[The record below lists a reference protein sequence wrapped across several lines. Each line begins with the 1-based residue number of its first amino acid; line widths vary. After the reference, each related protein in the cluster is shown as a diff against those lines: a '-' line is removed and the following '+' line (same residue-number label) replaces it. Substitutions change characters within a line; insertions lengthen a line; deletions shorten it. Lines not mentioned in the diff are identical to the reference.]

1 MKLGLVSHNIDT
13 MIRPDTLA
21 RAAEERGF
29 ESLWFTEHTHIP
41 AGRETPY
48 PGGGEMPGYFPYMA
62 DPFTSIAAAAA
73 VTESILLGTA
83 ICLLSQHDPI
93 VLAKT
98 ISTIDRLSRGRF
110 QFGIG
115 AGWNAEE
122 MEHHGTPFAKR
133 WQVVRERVEAMKRL
147 WTEEEASYHGEFV
160 NFDRVWSYP
169 KPIQDPHPP
178 IHLGTFAS
186 HWGRQKVAD
195 YGDGWLP
202 IGGVHGAEIGDHIAD
217 LRDRLAKNGRR
228 HDAVSIS
235 VFDTEQTPE
244 AELLRY
250 RDMGYF
256 ERAIIAVP
264 REGEDAVLP
273 FLDRYAEVAAK
284 LA

>member
-1 MKLGLVSHNIDT
+1 MKLGIVSHNIEG
-13 MIRPDTLA
+13 MIAPHTLA
-21 RAAEERGF
+21 REAEARGF

-48 PGGGEMPGYFPYMA
+48 PGGGEMPAYFPYMA

-73 VTESILLGTA
+73 VTERIRLGTA
-83 ICLLSQHDPI
+83 VCLLSQHDPI

-98 ISTIDRLSRGRF
+98 IATIDRLSGGRF

-147 WTEEEASYHGEFV
+147 WTEEEATYHGEFV
-160 NFDRVWSYP
+160 HFDRVWSYP
-169 KPIQDPHPP
+169 KPVQTPHPP

-195 YGDGWLP
+195 YADGWLP
-202 IGGVHGAEIGDHIAD
+202 IGGVHGDEIGTHIAD
-217 LRDRLAKNGRR
+217 LHERMAARGREP
-228 HDAVSIS
+228 DAVEISI
-235 VFDTEQTPE
+235 FDTEPTPE
-244 AELLRY
+244 ADLLRY
-250 RDMGYF
+250 RDAGHF
-256 ERAIIAVP
+256 DRAIVAVP
-264 REGEDAVLP
+264 REGEAVVLP
-273 FLDRYAEVAAK
+273 FLDRYAEIAAK